1 MKACNLP
8 QLRSAQTFFLYFC
21 IKRRTSFASKGELL
35 HRISWEIDRLVNNVK
50 AYLRD
55 RNSIRIV
62 RKINF

>member
-8 QLRSAQTFFLYFC
+8 QLQSTRAFFLYFC

-35 HRISWEIDRLVNNVK
+35 HRISWEINCLVNNVK
-50 AYLRD
+50 AYLHD
-55 RNSIRIV
+55 TNSIRIV